1 MAQRPDGRTGTSGGP
16 HTSGASDDGPA
27 AGARPGA
34 PVRGGARAPADP
46 PPGSHAAVPGPG
58 SPTPPAPEPQDAR
71 AAGPHPAGVDLLGM
85 DLETLR
91 TTSHPV
97 LAALVG
103 ELRARV
109 AAPGSEALWGFDNA
123 PPPTPDRR

>member
-1 MAQRPDGRTGTSGGP
+1 M
-16 HTSGASDDGPA
+16 
-27 AGARPGA
+27 
-34 PVRGGARAPADP
+34 
-46 PPGSHAAVPGPG
+46 
-58 SPTPPAPEPQDAR
+58 
-71 AAGPHPAGVDLLGM
+71 LGM